1 LTYTVAVPP
10 ITDTFTEFYVLN
22 SDGYPADYPQSL
34 AVGEQVKVILGV
46 VNQEH
51 QTLSYSIGV
60 KLNGTSNAT
69 AEPQILKQSG
79 EWRETISFQP
89 AVKGNN
95 QKVEFQLFRSD
106 LNEVY
111 RSVYILINV
120 N

>member
-1 LTYTVAVPP
+1 
-10 ITDTFTEFYVLN
+10 
-22 SDGYPADYPQSL
+22 
-34 AVGEQVKVILGV
+34 
-46 VNQEH
+46 
-51 QTLSYSIGV
+51 
-60 KLNGTSNAT
+60 
-69 AEPQILKQSG
+69 LKQAG

-89 AVKGNN
+89 AVKGSN